1 MFVVAIALTVGP
13 SMRRRRARDG
23 GAVARWHLAER
34 ALVLIGLGA
43 VISAGQ
49 AVVEP
54 LAGVDSAWGVLQCLG
69 AATLLLLPVVFTP
82 PWWRVVLGLC
92 LLGAYQ
98 LLLDR
103 YWLEIVLR
111 SSHNGLVG
119 TLSWAGLL
127 QVASGIGDAYHDSR
141 ATGRQTRLVVL
152 VGLVATTGALL
163 LSGGVE
169 VSKTRASATYMLLS
183 LGLSLLVLAAV
194 RVWLDARPRR
204 AMWLQRV
211 GRNPLILYL
220 ANLVLLALFTLPP
233 STWWYESAPLWL
245 SLVQAAAIAAV
256 TIGLAGYLDRRGV
269 VLSL

>member
-119 TLSWAGLL
+119 TPSWAGLL
-127 QVASGIGDAYHDSR
+127 LVASGIGDAYHDSR

-183 LGLSLLVLAAV
+183 SSRLRPSPRSPSAWRATSTGAAWCCRCDQRDRVTTGLMGREFLRSAATTDSLLGTTAA
-194 RVWLDARPRR
+194 
-204 AMWLQRV
+204 
-211 GRNPLILYL
+211 
-220 ANLVLLALFTLPP
+220 
-233 STWWYESAPLWL
+233 
-245 SLVQAAAIAAV
+245 
-256 TIGLAGYLDRRGV
+256 RRGALWGDV
-269 VLSL
+269 